1 MYKCC
6 ARCPWGG
13 RLFKCK
19 SYNKYVNTQ
28 RLCKF
33 QKVWRSCFF
42 YLSCIAKMTQ
52 AMQFG
57 AVCMSLNQMFWGGRN
72 VKQWSKMQR
81 SNRKGGGK
89 KNQNPL
95 FIPPFQNNVCLL
107 WCYCFVASCTCGWSW
122 ATDDFRSDLW
132 WCSKRGPP
140 LPRWRLV
147 AAPEGWPS
155 TRESWCTASGVWYRW
170 CVSPDMIYEDV
181 QRDGAPPYADN
192 GWSSSEFESYDEQS
206 DNETK
211 PPTRSKVALAC
222 VRAHACVADVCIHPT
237 WIIRSVYFKLHREW
251 PDCFALFPKI
261 KKKKK
266 YSRRIFHHLLLKRTL
281 Y

>member
-1 MYKCC
+1 
-6 ARCPWGG
+6 
-13 RLFKCK
+13 
-19 SYNKYVNTQ
+19 
-28 RLCKF
+28 
-33 QKVWRSCFF
+33 
-42 YLSCIAKMTQ
+42 
-52 AMQFG
+52 
-57 AVCMSLNQMFWGGRN
+57 
-72 VKQWSKMQR
+72 MQR
-81 SNRKGGGK
+81 SNRKGGGKK

-132 WCSKRGPP
+132 WRSKRGPP

-155 TRESWCTASGVWYRW
+155 ARESWYTASGVWYRW

-206 DNETK
+206 DNEAK

-222 VRAHACVADVCIHPT
+222 VHAWLMCVFIPHE
-237 WIIRSVYFKLHREW
+237 SS
-251 PDCFALFPKI
+251 ALFILNCIASGQIALPCFQKS
-261 KKKKK
+261 KKKKSIQEEYFITCSWSALFINVK
-266 YSRRIFHHLLLKRTL
+266 NLKGNTKGMKNA
-281 Y
+281 